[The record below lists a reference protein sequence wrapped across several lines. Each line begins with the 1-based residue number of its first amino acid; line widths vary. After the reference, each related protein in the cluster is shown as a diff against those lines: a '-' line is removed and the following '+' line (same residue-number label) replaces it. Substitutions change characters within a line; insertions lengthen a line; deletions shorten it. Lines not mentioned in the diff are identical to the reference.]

1 MKCAFVYAG
10 QGSQKAGMGKDLYE
24 TYPVVRQEL
33 DGLTLDFDLKALC
46 FEGPEEQLAQ
56 TRYTQPCLAAYAV
69 AVTEELRQRGLR
81 PAMVGGLSLG
91 EYSALYA
98 AGVFGAQQLLELV
111 RFRGQAMERAAQ
123 GRPAKMAAML
133 GIGEEALAQAVEEA
147 SQEGFVQICNYNCPG
162 QIVIGGS
169 AAGVDAAV
177 ERAKAHGCRRAIPLA
192 VSGAFHTA
200 WMEPAAQELR
210 QRLSSETLGPME
222 CPAVH
227 NVTGGVMQPGEDL
240 RDLLVRQ
247 VMSPVRWEACIRT
260 MEQAGVDTIV
270 EIGPG
275 HALCGFIRKTA
286 PQIKTVAIEDC
297 ATLEQA
303 VALLRGENHGE
314 S

>member
-1 MKCAFVYAG
+1 MGKSTLPLG
-10 QGSQKAGMGKDLYE
+10 QGG
-24 TYPVVRQEL
+24 
-33 DGLTLDFDLKALC
+33 
-46 FEGPEEQLAQ
+46 
-56 TRYTQPCLAAYAV
+56 
-69 AVTEELRQRGLR
+69 TE
-81 PAMVGGLSLG
+81 
-91 EYSALYA
+91 
-98 AGVFGAQQLLELV
+98 
-111 RFRGQAMERAAQ
+111 
-123 GRPAKMAAML
+123 
-133 GIGEEALAQAVEEA
+133 
-147 SQEGFVQICNYNCPG
+147 
-162 QIVIGGS
+162 
-169 AAGVDAAV
+169 
-177 ERAKAHGCRRAIPLA
+177 HLA